1 MKFKPVLIAIVF
13 MTAAL
18 SASCLASIPYGEY
31 GAEPSQ
37 GWNAS
42 SRLKDL
48 ARDLADRAAEI
59 ADRID
64 SQIDDR
70 YGSWADNQMDALFAA
85 DHFAAA
91 GRTFYRL
98 AGRLEYGSRASVRPG
113 LQRAYRYLLGT
124 FRDLESAA
132 RGGTRVPSLYDCSSL
147 LRRIEQEIGGDWGRP
162 SPDMDQVDRDRL
174 KEKSWEGKYAKGR
187 GAAVY
192 LIERSGPG
200 DLIRRPFKDLESLFK
215 YNFDQNRGNNPWGH
229 VADIPQETLDRM
241 RTGETISRSF
251 EGLMVI
257 EPGSLPNRSV
267 YLIQGGK
274 KRGLSKPDLVTRY
287 GGWKKV
293 YEIPKEII
301 RGYPDGDPIQ

>member
-85 DHFAAA
+85 
-91 GRTFYRL
+91 
-98 AGRLEYGSRASVRPG
+98 
-113 LQRAYRYLLGT
+113 
-124 FRDLESAA
+124 
-132 RGGTRVPSLYDCSSL
+132 
-147 LRRIEQEIGGDWGRP
+147 
-162 SPDMDQVDRDRL
+162 
-174 KEKSWEGKYAKGR
+174 K
-187 GAAVY
+187 
-192 LIERSGPG
+192 
-200 DLIRRPFKDLESLFK
+200 
-215 YNFDQNRGNNPWGH
+215 
-229 VADIPQETLDRM
+229 
-241 RTGETISRSF
+241 
-251 EGLMVI
+251 
-257 EPGSLPNRSV
+257 
-267 YLIQGGK
+267 
-274 KRGLSKPDLVTRY
+274 
-287 GGWKKV
+287 
-293 YEIPKEII
+293 
-301 RGYPDGDPIQ
+301 